1 MSNKKIVFQVTKEYM
16 KKNKKRTMTTL
27 FGIIFM
33 VMLMTCVFVGKDTAV
48 NYLEILASQ
57 SQGKWH
63 INAYEVDAS
72 QYEKI
77 KDLDAVD
84 ETAVS
89 VGYDLSV
96 FEQSANPVRP
106 YINLKAYSK
115 ENFDWM
121 NMTLVEGRYPE
132 NSEEIVLC
140 VDAKN
145 DGADIKI
152 GDEISVDCFKRFLS
166 KSENSKTNTIFPYYN
181 LVLQPGDY
189 VEAPDNFF
197 YFAPEDTDP
206 VEEFVEEREYT
217 GFKATYKV
225 VGFVGRPI
233 YEADS
238 SAAYTA
244 ITLQDDNTTI
254 DGTFNVSIR
263 FNLSKL
269 DGEYNGIEEIVGG
282 YDNIEFNGILLA
294 FSGNSPDSTIS
305 GMVDIMTVFFVVI
318 IIAASV
324 ILIYNVFNMSFEERS
339 KYLGMLSSVGA
350 TGKQKRSSVYYEAF
364 TLLLVSLP
372 VGFLVGLGVVKLG
385 MTILKPYMDTL
396 LGIYSNVGF
405 DKVPLKISLIGVL
418 FTVVFSVFT
427 VWISA
432 YLPARKIGK
441 IGPIECIRGNA
452 SRSKKTHK
460 VNKLAIKLF
469 KAEGLLAANSVK
481 RKKKKTRGI
490 IGAVAVFIMILIIT
504 AFSSNLLTTMIS
516 HVLIDDANISVN
528 YENDFVIQNYVG
540 DDYEEQMQELIG
552 KARNDEN
559 VEDVVEYI
567 YDFNM
572 AFVDENIIGQEY
584 NQAREKIFDA
594 YGVSEEDRERMRNPH
609 PLKYKEVSVMAFDD
623 AHFDQIAKACGVDK
637 TILNDDTKTPVI
649 LVGFAEVSTDNM
661 VYGDT
666 ADYKFYEI
674 ENAFAKNV
682 GDEFPLH
689 VYDSD
694 TKEYKDINVTV
705 AAVADRESLED
716 YVTLH
721 SEQVWII
728 TKLDTMEEMRQIKCT
743 DEYSGMV
750 FRDVMVKFSNQDC
763 ELYKEL
769 GELALAV
776 KNDGE
781 GILVYGKEMLDTKTL
796 ETALN
801 SVIRILLICFVAL
814 TSIICLLNLYN
825 STKGRISTQK
835 KEFAVLR
842 SMGMTDKQMI
852 KMLALES
859 GQILIR
865 AVAVAVLVATPVI
878 IFIKNTLM
886 DMYGFVK
893 IEVPWMIYIVAILV
907 ATVALF
913 AVTFVSFKTEKN
925 ENIIED
931 IRRESV

>member
-63 INAYEVDAS
+63 INAYDVDAS
-72 QYEKI
+72 QYERI

-121 NMTLVEGRYPE
+121 NMKLAEGRFPE
-132 NSEEIVLC
+132 KAGEIVLC

-145 DGADIKI
+145 DGSDIKI

-166 KSENSKTNTIFPYYN
+166 KSENSKMNTMFPYYN

-197 YFAPEDTDP
+197 YFAKEDTDP
-206 VEEFVEEREYT
+206 VEEFVEVREYT
-217 GFKATYKV
+217 GFNATYKV
-225 VGFVGRPI
+225 VGFVERPI
-233 YEADS
+233 YEAED

-244 ITLQDDNTTI
+244 ITLQDDSATI

-269 DGEYNGIEEIVGG
+269 DGEYNGIDEIVGG
-282 YDNIEFNGILLA
+282 YDNMEFNGILLA

-372 VGFLVGLGVVKLG
+372 VGFLIGLGVVKLG
-385 MTILKPYMDTL
+385 MALLKPYMETL
-396 LGIYSNVGF
+396 LGIYSNVSF
-405 DKVPLKISLIGVL
+405 DKVPLNISLIGVL
-418 FTVVFSVFT
+418 FTIVFSVFT

-469 KAEGLLAANSVK
+469 GAEGLLAANSVK

-504 AFSSNLLTTMIS
+504 AFSSKLLSTMITFALEDN
-516 HVLIDDANISVN
+516 VTMSVN
-528 YENDFVIQNYVG
+528 VESDFVIQNFMG
-540 DDYEEQMQELIG
+540 DSYEEIMQDLMG
-552 KARNDEN
+552 KVQSEDD
-559 VEDVVEYI
+559 VEEVIECCYDWSMVCADKDVV
-567 YDFNM
+567 
-572 AFVDENIIGQEY
+572 GQEY
-584 NQAREKIFDA
+584 YGAKDKIYDA
-594 YGVSEEDRERMRNPH
+594 YGLSEEEKENYRKGH
-609 PLKYKEVSVMAFDD
+609 PNGYEYLSVMALDD
-623 AHFDQIAKACGVDK
+623 ETYNKVVKALGGD
-637 TILNDDTKTPVI
+637 TSILEDDTKTAVI
-649 LVGFAEVSTDNM
+649 LVDFAEVSTDNCI
-661 VYGDT
+661 YGDS
-666 ADYKFYEI
+666 ADFKFYEV
-674 ENAFAKNV
+674 EDAFAKNV
-682 GDEFPLH
+682 GEEFKLH
-689 VYDSD
+689 VYEGDD
-694 TKEYKDINVTV
+694 QYKDMNLTV
-705 AAVADRESLED
+705 AAVADREALED
-716 YVTLH
+716 YFTFHTQEL
-721 SEQVWII
+721 WII
-728 TKLDTMEEMRQIKCT
+728 TKIDTMEEIRQIMYAD
-743 DEYSGMV
+743 DEYGGMV
-750 FRDVMVKFSNQDC
+750 FRDVYVKFSNQDS

-769 GELALAV
+769 GELALST
-776 KNDGE
+776 KSEEDG
-781 GILVYGKEMLDTKTL
+781 ITVFGKELLDTETL
-796 ETALN
+796 KTALN

-852 KMLALES
+852 KMLAIES
-859 GQILIR
+859 GEILIR

-886 DMYGFVK
+886 DMYGSVK
-893 IEVPWMIYIVAILV
+893 VEVPWMIYIVAILV

>member
-27 FGIIFM
+27 FGIMFM

-63 INAYEVDAS
+63 INAYDVDAS

-206 VEEFVEEREYT
+206 VEEFVEEREHT
-217 GFKATYKV
+217 GFTATYKV
-225 VGFVGRPI
+225 VGFVERPI
-233 YEADS
+233 YEAED

-244 ITLQDDNTTI
+244 ITLQDDNATI

-269 DGEYNGIEEIVGG
+269 DGEYNNIEEIVGG

-364 TLLLVSLP
+364 SLLLVSLP

-396 LGIYSNVGF
+396 LGIYSNVSF

-469 KAEGLLAANSVK
+469 GAEGLLASNSVK

-516 HVLIDDANISVN
+516 HVLADDANISVN

-572 AFVDENIIGQEY
+572 AFVDENVIGQEY

-623 AHFDQIAKACGVDK
+623 AHFDEIAEACGVDK
-637 TILNDDTKTPVI
+637 TILNDDAKTPVI

-674 ENAFAKNV
+674 EHAFSKNV

-694 TKEYKDINVTV
+694 TEEYEDINVTV

-721 SEQVWII
+721 SENMWII
-728 TKLDTMEEMRQIKCT
+728 TKLDTMEEMRQIRCT
-743 DEYSGMV
+743 DEYRGMV

-769 GELALAV
+769 GELAIAV

-886 DMYGFVK
+886 GMYGSVK

-931 IRRESV
+931 IRRECV

>member
-63 INAYEVDAS
+63 INAYDVTNE

-77 KDLDAVD
+77 KNLDVVD

-96 FEQSANPVRP
+96 FEQSANPMRP
-106 YINLKAYSK
+106 YINLKAYSQK
-115 ENFDWM
+115 NFDWM
-121 NMTLVEGRYPE
+121 NMKLAEGRFPE
-132 NSEEIVLC
+132 KAGEIVLC
-140 VDAKN
+140 VDAIN
-145 DGADIKI
+145 DGSEIKI
-152 GDEISVDCFKRFLS
+152 GDEISVDCFKMFLD
-166 KSENSKTNTIFPYYN
+166 KSENSETNTVFPMYN

-189 VEAPDNFF
+189 VEAPVNFF
-197 YFAPEDTDP
+197 YVSNEELD
-206 VEEFVEEREYT
+206 VENEFQVVQEYT

-225 VGFVGRPI
+225 VGFVERPS
-233 YEADS
+233 YEKDD

-244 ITLQDDNTTI
+244 ITLQDDSAAI

-263 FNLSKL
+263 FNLKKVSGDFEEVK
-269 DGEYNGIEEIVGG
+269 EIVGD
-282 YDNIEFNGILLA
+282 YEKLEYNGILLA
-294 FSGNSPDSTIS
+294 FSGNSPDATYSS
-305 GMVDIMTVFFVVI
+305 LVNIMTVFFVVI

-324 ILIYNVFNMSFEERS
+324 VLIYNVFNMAFEERS

-364 TLLLVSLP
+364 TLLLVALP

-385 MTILKPYMDTL
+385 MTLLKPYMDTL
-396 LGIYSNVGF
+396 LGIYSNVSF
-405 DKVPLKISLIGVL
+405 DKVPLNISLIGVI
-418 FTVVFSVFT
+418 FTLVFSVFT

-432 YLPARKIGK
+432 YLPARKISK

-452 SRSKKTHK
+452 SRSKKSHK

-469 KAEGLLAANSVK
+469 GAEGMLAANSVK

-504 AFSSNLLTTMIS
+504 AFSSKLLSTMITFALEDNVS
-516 HVLIDDANISVN
+516 MSVN
-528 YENDFVIQNYVG
+528 MESDFVIANFMG
-540 DDYEEQMQELIG
+540 DEYDEMVDELVEKI
-552 KARNDEN
+552 NNE
-559 VEDVVEYI
+559 EDVEEVIECY
-567 YDFNM
+567 YDWSIVF
-572 AFVDENIIGQEY
+572 ADKDAVGQEY
-584 NQAREKIFDA
+584 YSAKDKVMDA
-594 YGVSEEDRERMRNPH
+594 YGLSEAEKENYKQGH
-609 PLKYKEVSVMAFDD
+609 PNGYEYLSIMALDDETYNKVMNAAGGDMS
-623 AHFDQIAKACGVDK
+623 
-637 TILNDDTKTPVI
+637 ILEDDTKTPVI
-649 LVGFAEVSTDNM
+649 LVDFAEVSTDNCM
-661 VYGDT
+661 YGAS
-666 ADYKFYEI
+666 ADFKFYEV
-674 ENAFAKNV
+674 EDAFAKNV
-682 GDEFPLH
+682 GDEFKLH
-689 VYDSD
+689 VYEGDD
-694 TKEYKDINVTV
+694 QYKDMDLTV
-705 AAVADRESLED
+705 AAVADREALED
-716 YVTLH
+716 YLTFHTQEL
-721 SEQVWII
+721 WII
-728 TKLDTMEEMRQIKCT
+728 TTIDTLEEISQIMYA
-743 DEYSGMV
+743 DDYSGMML
-750 FRDVMVKFSNQDC
+750 RDVYVKFSNSDN
-763 ELYKEL
+763 ELYSEL
-769 GELALAV
+769 GELALAT
-776 KNDGE
+776 KNEE
-781 GILVYGKEMLDTKTL
+781 GGLVYGKELLDTDTL
-796 ETALN
+796 KTALN
-801 SVIRILLICFVAL
+801 SVIRILLACFVAL

-859 GQILIR
+859 GQILVR
-865 AVAVAVLVATPVI
+865 AIAVAVLVATPVI

-886 DMYGFVK
+886 DMYGSVK
-893 IEVPWMIYIVAILV
+893 VDIPWEIYIIAIFVA
-907 ATVALF
+907 AAGLF
-913 AVTFVSFKTEKN
+913 AVTFVSFKTEKS

>member
-16 KKNKKRTMTTL
+16 KKNKKRTLTTL

-63 INAYEVDAS
+63 VNAYDVDAS

-96 FEQSANPVRP
+96 FEQSANPIRP

-121 NMTLVEGRYPE
+121 NMKLAEGRFPE
-132 NSEEIVLC
+132 KAGELVLC

-145 DGADIKI
+145 DGSDIKI

-166 KSENSKTNTIFPYYN
+166 KSENSKMNTMFPYYN

-197 YFAPEDTDP
+197 YVSNEELDT
-206 VEEFVEEREYT
+206 ENEFEVVQEYT
-217 GFKATYKV
+217 GFTATYKV
-225 VGFVGRPI
+225 VGFIERPS
-233 YEADS
+233 YEGED

-244 ITLQDDNTTI
+244 ITLQDDSATI

-269 DGEYNGIEEIVGG
+269 DGEYDNIEEIVGG
-282 YDNIEFNGILLA
+282 YENMEYNGILLA

-364 TLLLVSLP
+364 SMLLVALP
-372 VGFLVGLGVVKLG
+372 IGFVVGLVVVKLG
-385 MTILKPYMDTL
+385 MTVLKPYMDTL
-396 LGIYSNVGF
+396 LGIYANVDF
-405 DKVPLKISLIGVL
+405 DKVPLNISLVG
-418 FTVVFSVFT
+418 VVFTLVFAVLT

-432 YLPARKIGK
+432 FLPARKIGK

-460 VNKLAIKLF
+460 INKLAIKLF
-469 KAEGLLAANSVK
+469 GAEGLLAANSVK

-516 HVLIDDANISVN
+516 HVLADDANISVN
-528 YENDFVIQNYVG
+528 FENDFVIQNYVG
-540 DDYEEQMQELIG
+540 DDYEEHMQELIG

-559 VEDVVEYI
+559 VEAVVEYV
-567 YDFNM
+567 YDFNVV
-572 AFVDENIIGQEY
+572 FVDENVIGQEY
-584 NQAREKIFDA
+584 NEARENIFDA
-594 YGVSEEDRERMRNPH
+594 YGVPEEDRERMRNPH
-609 PLKYKEVSVMAFDD
+609 PLKYEDVSVMAFDD
-623 AHFDQIAKACGVDK
+623 AHFEQIANACGVDK
-637 TILNDDTKTPVI
+637 TILNDDTNTPVI

-661 VYGDT
+661 IYGDT
-666 ADYKFYEI
+666 ADFKFYEI
-674 ENAFAKNV
+674 ENAYAKNV

-689 VYDSD
+689 VYDSV
-694 TKEYKDINVTV
+694 TEEYEDINVTV
-705 AAVADRESLED
+705 AAVADRESLAD

-721 SEQVWII
+721 SSDMWII
-728 TKLDTMEEMRQIKCT
+728 TKLDTMEAIRQIRST

-781 GILVYGKEMLDTKTL
+781 GILVYGKEMLDTETL
-796 ETALN
+796 KTALN

-842 SMGMTDKQMI
+842 SMGMTDKQMV

-859 GQILIR
+859 GEILIR
-865 AVAVAVLVATPVI
+865 AVAVAVIVATPVI

-886 DMYGFVK
+886 GMYGSVK
-893 IEVPWMIYIVAILV
+893 VEVPWMIYVVAIFA

-913 AVTFVSFKTEKN
+913 TVTFVSFKTEKN

>member
-63 INAYEVDAS
+63 INAYDVDAS

-77 KDLDAVD
+77 KNLDAVD

-121 NMTLVEGRYPE
+121 NMRLAEGRFPE
-132 NSEEIVLC
+132 KAGELVLC

-217 GFKATYKV
+217 GFTTTYKV
-225 VGFVGRPI
+225 VGFVERPI
-233 YEADS
+233 YEAED

-244 ITLQDDNTTI
+244 ITLQDDNATI

-305 GMVDIMTVFFVVI
+305 GMVDIMTIFFVVI
-318 IIAASV
+318 IIVASV

-364 TLLLVSLP
+364 SLLLVSLP

-405 DKVPLKISLIGVL
+405 DKVPLNISLIGVL
-418 FTVVFSVFT
+418 FTIVFSVFT

-452 SRSKKTHK
+452 S
-460 VNKLAIKLF
+460 
-469 KAEGLLAANSVK
+469 
-481 RKKKKTRGI
+481 
-490 IGAVAVFIMILIIT
+490 
-504 AFSSNLLTTMIS
+504 
-516 HVLIDDANISVN
+516 
-528 YENDFVIQNYVG
+528 
-540 DDYEEQMQELIG
+540 
-552 KARNDEN
+552 
-559 VEDVVEYI
+559 
-567 YDFNM
+567 
-572 AFVDENIIGQEY
+572 
-584 NQAREKIFDA
+584 
-594 YGVSEEDRERMRNPH
+594 
-609 PLKYKEVSVMAFDD
+609 
-623 AHFDQIAKACGVDK
+623 
-637 TILNDDTKTPVI
+637 
-649 LVGFAEVSTDNM
+649 
-661 VYGDT
+661 
-666 ADYKFYEI
+666 
-674 ENAFAKNV
+674 
-682 GDEFPLH
+682 
-689 VYDSD
+689 
-694 TKEYKDINVTV
+694 
-705 AAVADRESLED
+705 
-716 YVTLH
+716 
-721 SEQVWII
+721 
-728 TKLDTMEEMRQIKCT
+728 
-743 DEYSGMV
+743 
-750 FRDVMVKFSNQDC
+750 
-763 ELYKEL
+763 
-769 GELALAV
+769 
-776 KNDGE
+776 
-781 GILVYGKEMLDTKTL
+781 
-796 ETALN
+796 
-801 SVIRILLICFVAL
+801 
-814 TSIICLLNLYN
+814 
-825 STKGRISTQK
+825 
-835 KEFAVLR
+835 
-842 SMGMTDKQMI
+842 
-852 KMLALES
+852 
-859 GQILIR
+859 
-865 AVAVAVLVATPVI
+865 
-878 IFIKNTLM
+878 
-886 DMYGFVK
+886 
-893 IEVPWMIYIVAILV
+893 
-907 ATVALF
+907 
-913 AVTFVSFKTEKN
+913 
-925 ENIIED
+925 
-931 IRRESV
+931 

>member
-63 INAYEVDAS
+63 INAYDVDAS

-77 KDLDAVD
+77 KNLDAVD

-121 NMTLVEGRYPE
+121 NMRLAEGRFPE
-132 NSEEIVLC
+132 KAGELVLC

-181 LVLQPGDY
+181 LALQPGDY

-197 YFAPEDTDP
+197 YFAPGDTDP
-206 VEEFVEEREYT
+206 VEEFVEVREYT

-233 YEADS
+233 YEAED

-244 ITLQDDNTTI
+244 ITLQDDSATI
-254 DGTFNVSIR
+254 DGRFNVSIR

-305 GMVDIMTVFFVVI
+305 GMVGIMTVFFVVI

-385 MTILKPYMDTL
+385 MTILKPYMVTL
-396 LGIYSNVGF
+396 LGIYSNVSF
-405 DKVPLKISLIGVL
+405 DKVPLNISLIGVL

-516 HVLIDDANISVN
+516 HVLADDANISVN

-540 DDYEEQMQELIG
+540 DDYEEYMQELIG

-572 AFVDENIIGQEY
+572 AFVDENVIGQEY
-584 NQAREKIFDA
+584 NQVRENIFDA
-594 YGVSEEDRERMRNPH
+594 YGVPEEDRERMRNPH

-623 AHFDQIAKACGVDK
+623 AHFDEIAEACGADK
-637 TILNDDTKTPVI
+637 AILNDDIKTPVI

-674 ENAFAKNV
+674 EHAFAKNV

-694 TKEYKDINVTV
+694 TEEYEDINVTV

-721 SEQVWII
+721 SENMWII
-728 TKLDTMEEMRQIKCT
+728 TKLDTMEEMRQIRCT
-743 DEYSGMV
+743 DEYGGMV

-769 GELALAV
+769 GELALAL

-842 SMGMTDKQMI
+842 SMGMTDKQFI

-859 GQILIR
+859 SQILVR

-886 DMYGFVK
+886 DMYGSVK
-893 IEVPWMIYIVAILV
+893 VEVPWMIYVVAILV